1 MNPNL
6 FKSTEFYKRRYH
18 NFATVLTIPL
28 TLLIIF
34 LVLFSLFA
42 TKEVT
47 VTSVGQITPTN
58 IVASIQSTSDHT
70 VKVNNLTEN
79 QTVKKGELLI
89 SYTETLEASQKQAI
103 ETQLERYKHQKEGLE
118 TLKTSLKQGNN
129 LFGDNDEFG
138 YGNIYN
144 NFVNQ
149 VNDINLGISKANT
162 EVSNQTAIASNVA
175 TAIDNQ
181 ISKLQAQIK
190 DYNDLYNAISN
201 NSASLPEGNSYQ
213 DMFNSYLNQYK
224 ANQDTSIT
232 SQYLTQIGSNI
243 SSLESSISNLEIQK
257 AGTGSPSVYDGS
269 ATTKIEVLRTQFIQN
284 ADQQLVTTQAQIT
297 DLENQLNQ
305 TDDQLQNNQ
314 LISPENGVIHLNESY
329 KGKNLLP
336 KGTEIAQLYP
346 QIKENQEV
354 FISYYVT
361 SAYLPNLKKGQ
372 TVRLSLEK
380 IGNQPLV
387 ITGKIKSID
396 QTATETKE
404 GSVFKVIAKAKLS
417 KENSKLVRY
426 GLQGRVTSVI
436 AKKSYFNYYKD
447 KILDHNE

>member
-58 IVASIQSTSDHT
+58 IVASIQST

-201 NSASLPEGNSYQ
+201 NSSSLPEGNSYQ

-269 ATTKIEVLRTQFIQN
+269 ATTKIEVLRT
-284 ADQQLVTTQAQIT
+284 
-297 DLENQLNQ
+297 
-305 TDDQLQNNQ
+305 
-314 LISPENGVIHLNESY
+314 
-329 KGKNLLP
+329 
-336 KGTEIAQLYP
+336 
-346 QIKENQEV
+346 
-354 FISYYVT
+354 
-361 SAYLPNLKKGQ
+361 
-372 TVRLSLEK
+372 
-380 IGNQPLV
+380 
-387 ITGKIKSID
+387 
-396 QTATETKE
+396 
-404 GSVFKVIAKAKLS
+404 
-417 KENSKLVRY
+417 
-426 GLQGRVTSVI
+426 
-436 AKKSYFNYYKD
+436 
-447 KILDHNE
+447 

>member
-1 MNPNL
+1 M
-6 FKSTEFYKRRYH
+6 
-18 NFATVLTIPL
+18 
-28 TLLIIF
+28 
-34 LVLFSLFA
+34 
-42 TKEVT
+42 
-47 VTSVGQITPTN
+47 
-58 IVASIQSTSDHT
+58 
-70 VKVNNLTEN
+70 
-79 QTVKKGELLI
+79 
-89 SYTETLEASQKQAI
+89 
-103 ETQLERYKHQKEGLE
+103 E

-162 EVSNQTAIASNVA
+162 EVSNQTAIASNAVA
-175 TAIDNQ
+175 AIDNQ

-201 NSASLPEGNSYQ
+201 NSSSLPEGNSYQ